1 MKSNDVT
8 TPNQSG
14 SADAANHSVG
24 EQTPPYAPGQ
34 SAAAANTVEATASV
48 DTDAGADAVQESQAQ
63 SNDHTRKVDDMA
75 QLENQLATAQN
86 KAQEYLEGWQRAR
99 AEFANYKKRTDREL
113 QERRQNAAV
122 EVLADLLPIIDD
134 FELATSSVP
143 VEFKDHSWV
152 NGVNMIQRKFLK
164 KLEDNGIE
172 IIDPVGEVFDPSRHE
187 AIGSDT
193 DTDMESGHITTTL
206 RKGYIY
212 GDRVLRPA
220 LVRVAG

>member
-1 MKSNDVT
+1 MKSEDVT

-14 SADAANHSVG
+14 STVATEQSDT
-24 EQTPPYAPGQ
+24 EQTPPHAPGQ
-34 SAAAANTVEATASV
+34 SAAATNTVDADAS
-48 DTDAGADAVQESQAQ
+48 TDADTVQESHAE
-63 SNDHTRKVDDMA
+63 SNDHTRKVDEMA
-75 QLENQLATAQN
+75 QLENQLTAAQN

-99 AEFANYKKRTDREL
+99 AEFANYKKRTEREL
-113 QERRQNAAV
+113 QERHQNAAV

-134 FELATSSVP
+134 FELATSNVP
-143 VEFKDHSWV
+143 AEFKDHSWV

-172 IIDPVGEVFDPSRHE
+172 IIDPVGEVFDPNRHE
-187 AIGSDT
+187 AIATDT